1 MKRILIGVVALVIVA
16 AAVIGGL
23 AAFSPD
29 IFRVERQ
36 VTVKAPAQKIYVLI
50 NDFRAWSRW
59 SPWEDRD
66 PAMKREFDGALAGV
80 GATYSW
86 DGNNDVGTGKMTILE
101 ASAPSLVRIK
111 IDFSR
116 PFEASNTVEFS
127 LVPSADGTKVGWA
140 MSGRNPFVA
149 RVMRLFMDM
158 DGMIG
163 KDFEL
168 GLANLKREAER

>member
-1 MKRILIGVVALVIVA
+1 MKRIIIGIVAVLVIG

-29 IFRVERQ
+29 LFRVERQ
-36 VTVKAPAQKIYVLI
+36 VTVKAPPQKIYVLI
-50 NDFRAWSRW
+50 NDFRAWTRW

-66 PAMKREFDGALAGV
+66 PGMKRDYEGALAGI
-80 GATYSW
+80 GAIYTW
-86 DGNNDVGTGKMTILE
+86 DGNNEVGAGRMEILE
-101 ASAPSLVRIK
+101 ASAPSLVRIR
-111 IDFSR
+111 ISFSR
-116 PFEASNTVEFS
+116 PFEATNTVEFS
-127 LVPSADGTKVGWA
+127 LVADDDGTRVGWA

-149 RVMRLFMDM
+149 RVMRVFMDM

-163 KDFEL
+163 RDFEA